1 MPSKIVKTF
10 KEWLGIAED
19 KKQALLLE
27 SKEKQN
33 EKVNYFVVKSLT
45 THLMS
50 PEIKNRPEGMVFNRL
65 SAHLYN
71 RVAKGKGFT
80 QLEVLKI
87 KSSDK
92 FPKALASDFAK
103 GYEKWQAENLG

>member
-10 KEWLGIAED
+10 KEWLGVAED

-50 PEIKNRPEGMVFNRL
+50 PEIKNRPDGMVFNRL

-103 GYEKWQAENLG
+103 SYEKWQAENLG

>member
-10 KEWLGIAED
+10 KEWLGVAED

-33 EKVNYFVVKSLT
+33 EKVKYPVVISLT
-45 THLMS
+45 AHLMS
-50 PEIKNRPEGMVFNRL
+50 PEIKNRPTGMIWDRL
-65 SAHLYN
+65 RAYLYN
-71 RVAKGKGFT
+71 RVNHKQGFT
-80 QLEVLKI
+80 QLELLKI

-103 GYEKWQAENLG
+103 SYEKWQAENLG

>member
-1 MPSKIVKTF
+1 MVNKTKRTF
-10 KEWLGIAED
+10 KEWLEFSEE
-19 KKQALLLE
+19 KKKALLLE

-33 EKVNYFVVKSLT
+33 EKVKYPVVISLT
-45 THLMS
+45 AHLMS
-50 PEIKNRPEGMVFNRL
+50 PEIKNRPTGMIWDRL
-65 SAHLYN
+65 RAYLYN
-71 RVAKGKGFT
+71 RVNHKQGFT